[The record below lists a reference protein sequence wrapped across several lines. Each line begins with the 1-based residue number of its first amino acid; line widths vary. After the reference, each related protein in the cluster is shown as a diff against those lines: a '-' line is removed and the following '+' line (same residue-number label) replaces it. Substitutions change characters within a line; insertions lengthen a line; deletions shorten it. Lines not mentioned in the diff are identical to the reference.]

1 MSESR
6 IILDASPETFAEMV
20 IGNSMRG
27 PVMVN
32 YWSAR
37 AGPCLKLWPLLEKL
51 VHDYSGRY
59 LLVNFNTDKYLNFAQ
74 VELGITSVPTVKMY
88 MQQQVVDT
96 IHGAESEQ
104 SFRNMIDKYMPRA
117 SDPLVLDALHQY
129 QQNDVE
135 ASLQQLKKLYQQ
147 DPDNPRIALTLM
159 KLMLREGRF
168 ESLFS
173 FHLKLSPILKKNEEI
188 INLES
193 HAQFLHAANQ
203 AGDREQLEQ
212 ILVSRPDNLEA
223 RFQLGALNL
232 VEDKYTAAMDQLLEI
247 IKQDRQYRNDVA
259 VKGMVTILNLI
270 GSNTDTARHYRNKM
284 LNVIGR

>member
-1 MSESR
+1 MPESR
-6 IILDASPETFAEMV
+6 LILETSPETFAEMV

-32 YWSAR
+32 YWSAK

-59 LLVNFNTDKYLNFAQ
+59 LLVNFDTDKYLKFAQ
-74 VELGITSVPTVKMY
+74 RELGITSVPTVKMY

-96 IHGAESEQ
+96 IHGAESEK

-117 SDPLVLDALHQY
+117 SDPLVLDAVRQY
-129 QQNDVE
+129 QENNVE
-135 ASLQQLKKLYQQ
+135 VSLEQLKKLYQQ
-147 DPDNPRIALTLM
+147 DSENPRVALTMM
-159 KLMLREGRF
+159 KLMLREGQF
-168 ESLFS
+168 EPLFD
-173 FHLKLSPILKKNEEI
+173 FHKLLSPRLKKNEEI

-193 HAQFLHAANQ
+193 HSQFLYAANQ
-203 AGDREQLEQ
+203 SGDREQLEQ
-212 ILVSRPDNLEA
+212 TLSNQPDNLEV

-232 VEDKYTAAMDQLLEI
+232 VEDHYTEAMDQLLEI

-270 GSNTDTARHYRNKM
+270 GSNTDTARQYRSKM
-284 LNVIGR
+284 LNAMGR